1 METARNGIAVKLA
14 EEMKSGKEETKL
26 ANVVL
31 GMIKSPGQHC
41 VPVRR
46 GPTRVV
52 CAVTNAE
59 RSFSTAISACVP
71 KVGRSF

>member
-14 EEMKSGKEETKL
+14 EEMKSGKETKL
-26 ANVVL
+26 ASVVL